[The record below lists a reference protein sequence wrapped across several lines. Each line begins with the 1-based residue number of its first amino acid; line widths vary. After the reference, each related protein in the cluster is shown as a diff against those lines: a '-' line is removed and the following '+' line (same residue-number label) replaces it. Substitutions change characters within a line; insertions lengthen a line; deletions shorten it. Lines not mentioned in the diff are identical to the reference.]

1 VYELAIHQAGMNF
14 ESALAAF
21 TVALIFVTASGFAVA
36 WWLRGRSLEQLRWEC
51 DRLQAALER
60 KEDSLAR
67 TLARCDEL
75 QGELGGL
82 HDKLGH
88 DETQIGQLRDLVKIH
103 VARRREFD
111 EWANPIRASL
121 GDAVGHTMRTLK
133 EQMTRQ
139 EFAIRRQERI
149 VAEAEA
155 QYRGKHDELEGMR
168 RELTLKNY
176 HIAALNER
184 FIRVEE
190 RMHELTTQVAAIG
203 ASRPGA
209 RLEAELDA
217 ASPAHNVTP
226 VSPETERF
234 SLDKAESRDWMQV
247 LDDWHRQLHDRLD
260 RMDDLQSQLRASGA
274 RSPGSRNAGP
284 GSAGDAGAA

>member
-1 VYELAIHQAGMNF
+1 MSL

-60 KEDSLAR
+60 KEDSLTR

-75 QGELGGL
+75 EGELAGL

-88 DETQIGQLRDLVKIH
+88 EETQIGQLRDLVKVH

-111 EWANPIRASL
+111 EWANPIRTSL

-133 EQMTRQ
+133 EQITRQ
-139 EFAIRRQERI
+139 EFAIRRQERV

-203 ASRPGA
+203 AARPGA
-209 RLEAELDA
+209 RLEAGHE
-217 ASPAHNVTP
+217 SPPVVATAPP

-234 SLDKAESRDWMQV
+234 TLDKAESRDWMQV

-260 RMDDLQSQLRASGA
+260 RMDELQSQLRASGA
-274 RSPGSRNAGP
+274 RNGGGRNSGP